1 MWSFPRPGEKTL
13 SVERKRV
20 VGACDACGAEDLAT
34 YPVVSEGGWW
44 EVVKCQ
50 TCLVSVERTR
60 GPMLGSYEP
69 LGPGAG

>member
-1 MWSFPRPGEKTL
+1 MWSFPRPKEKTL
-13 SVERKRV
+13 SVEREPV
-20 VGACDACGAEDLAT
+20 AGTCEECGADDLAA

-50 TCLVSVERTR
+50 TCLASVERKR

-69 LGPGAG
+69 FGPVAG